1 MWEISASRDATWGG
15 GECRG
20 KIPFSLYL
28 EREKNTF
35 PFFPGIVSSL
45 WRIFLLLQDFFPQT
59 PKMYFHDE
67 VDNKSGYREA
77 SSRPLFKGSVS
88 QDFLPLFFMIWTHP
102 RCESH
107 RGVHHTVESNCTPG
121 SQNRKFCLPLVAFK
135 ETREK
140 IWLIKCWF
148 NKPKI
153 LTPRCVWHRSVIHT
167 AESEFSN
174 FMIEYL
180 DEIKTEF

>member
-15 GECRG
+15 ECRG
-20 KIPFSLYL
+20 KIPFSL
-28 EREKNTF
+28 EREKNIS
-35 PFFPGIVSSL
+35 FFPGIVSSL

-135 ETREK
+135 KTIRRNPFKGDTFIMKEK
-140 IWLIKCWF
+140 IWSIKCWF
-148 NKPKI
+148 TI
-153 LTPRCVWHRSVIHT
+153 CGVSCTPRSQNFLTLW
-167 AESEFSN
+167 SN
-174 FMIEYL
+174 
-180 DEIKTEF
+180 K